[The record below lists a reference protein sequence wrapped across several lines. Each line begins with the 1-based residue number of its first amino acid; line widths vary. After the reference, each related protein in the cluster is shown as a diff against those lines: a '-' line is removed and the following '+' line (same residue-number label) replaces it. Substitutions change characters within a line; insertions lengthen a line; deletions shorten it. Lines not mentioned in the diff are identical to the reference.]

1 MKKVFTSL
9 PVRLLIG
16 VVLGIIIGLMAN
28 EPVMLVVVSIKYV
41 LNQLILFCVPLI
53 IIGFIAPSITKL
65 GQNATRLLGVAVAI
79 AYASSLGAAL
89 FSMLAGYGLIP
100 HLSIVTEV
108 EGLKELPE
116 VVFQLDIP
124 QVMPVMSAL
133 VLSLLLGL
141 AVTWTKAEVFTKLL
155 DEFQKIVLSVVTK
168 IVISKL
174 KNLIL

>member
-65 GQNATRLLGVAVAI
+65 GQNATRLLGVRHCFPCWQ
-79 AYASSLGAAL
+79 G
-89 FSMLAGYGLIP
+89 M
-100 HLSIVTEV
+100 
-108 EGLKELPE
+108 
-116 VVFQLDIP
+116 D
-124 QVMPVMSAL
+124 
-133 VLSLLLGL
+133 
-141 AVTWTKAEVFTKLL
+141 
-155 DEFQKIVLSVVTK
+155 
-168 IVISKL
+168 
-174 KNLIL
+174 